1 MKFSDTRA
9 TIRSSPPLLGE
20 HTEDILG
27 EIGITG
33 DEVAKL
39 KELRV
44 I

>member
-1 MKFSDTRA
+1 VKFSDTKA
-9 TIRSSPPLLGE
+9 TIRSRPPLLGE
-20 HTEDILG
+20 HTEEILG

-33 DEVAKL
+33 DEVAEL

>member
-1 MKFSDTRA
+1 VKFSDPKA
-9 TIRSSPPLLGE
+9 TIRSRPPLLGE
-20 HTEDILG
+20 HTEEILG